1 MAAFAFE
8 IKDRIDHVFHNTR
21 ARDLALFGDMAHH
34 DDRNIPALGNG
45 RQFVRRSANLR
56 HAARCAINVVD
67 PHGLD

>member
-8 IKDRIDHVFHNTR
+8 IKDSINHVFHNAR

-34 DDRNIPALGNG
+34 DHRHIPALGKG
-45 RQFVRRSANLR
+45 RQFVRRSADLR
-56 HAARCAINVVD
+56 HAARCAINVVY